1 MELLPE
7 VIRPECT
14 INKHCVIDMHHV
26 KSLDA
31 FGRLL
36 HRVYGARSRHNGS
49 FQLVWC
55 TDLPVLIAQMEL
67 LHEVIGPECTI
78 NKHCVIDMH
87 HVKSLDAF
95 GRLLHRVYGARSRHN
110 GSFQLVWCTDLPVSI
125 APMYFFYPGFFCLT
139 FIALLHW
146 PVMTE
151 VIQFPCIGVAACLS
165 GVDWMGSFSVCWCF

>member
-1 MELLPE
+1 MELLHEVIRPECTINKHCVIDMHHVKSLDAFGRLLHRVYGARCRHNGSFQLVWCTDLPVLIAQMELLPE

-55 TDLPVLIAQMEL
+55 TDLPVLIAQMFYF
-67 LHEVIGPECTI
+67 I
-78 NKHCVIDMH
+78 
-87 HVKSLDAF
+87 LD
-95 GRLLHRVYGARSRHN
+95 
-110 GSFQLVWCTDLPVSI
+110 
-125 APMYFFYPGFFCLT
+125 FF
-139 FIALLHW
+139 
-146 PVMTE
+146 V
-151 VIQFPCIGVAACLS
+151 
-165 GVDWMGSFSVCWCF
+165 